1 MVKCPKCATEL
12 NIPLKTWSM
21 SRKLSGYTG
30 KETLIG
36 MFECTS
42 CGNKFRAGVKARAEI
57 KAKVEEGE
65 VIEKGVNIKSMAE
78 KIKGIEVGLVN
89 TLKNLR
95 DKLKTL
101 EAERA
106 NLLLEIEELKKMAE
120 GRANAMESEINM
132 LKEEVKS
139 LKQLLGVSENDSS
152 DLDNH

>member
-1 MVKCPKCATEL
+1 
-12 NIPLKTWSM
+12 M
-21 SRKLSGYTG
+21 SRKLSRYTG
-30 KETLIG
+30 NETLIG
-36 MFECTS
+36 MFACRS

-57 KAKVEEGE
+57 KAEVGE

>member
-1 MVKCPKCATEL
+1 MVKCTKCATEL
-12 NIPLKTWSM
+12 NVPLKTWSM

-30 KETLIG
+30 NETLIG

-42 CGNKFRAGVKARAEI
+42 CGNKFRAGVKARAETE
-57 KAKVEEGE
+57 AEEGE
-65 VIEKGVNIKSMAE
+65 VIEKGVNIKSMAA